1 MHGIFGLQNIRTIMN
16 KLRSQDGVNMSH
28 EQEKPRRCGWIALGL
43 VLLLLQGILPGSLLG
58 GAAGLKSAEMLFG
71 QHADADLVS
80 RLLVLGGMITGLM
93 VSAIVIMT
101 MTLTLSRCFAMILKR
116 SH

>member
-1 MHGIFGLQNIRTIMN
+1 
-16 KLRSQDGVNMSH
+16 MSH

-58 GAAGLKSAEMLFG
+58 GAAGLKSAEMLIG

-80 RLLVLGGMITGLM
+80 RLFVLGGMITGLM

-101 MTLTLSRCFAMILKR
+101 MTLTLSFAVFLLTGQVR
-116 SH
+116 TVLTVTDATALATLSE